1 MTEQEHLVMHL
12 RDEEYTFA
20 ANAIAS
26 RIKTIEN
33 LPDGPLRARLCAAAF
48 LTGGQQM
55 MQLLEGGDTT
65 ARQLRRL
72 ADMVEAQSRGQ
83 SDA

>member
-1 MTEQEHLVMHL
+1 MTAHNDLIEHL
-12 RDEEYTFA
+12 RDEETCAA

-26 RIKTIEN
+26 RIETIEN

-72 ADMVEAQSRGQ
+72 ADMIEARGLK
-83 SDA
+83 AH